1 MVPLNS
7 TAIRKTQNNLPNGPP
22 KLEKAIKELQ
32 SMVIFIV
39 QKRIS
44 SNFDK
49 EIPLTK
55 NIMKFWLPITFINSV
70 VNNFQKGWE
79 FGDESFIIQPSLLKI
94 TKYFTSIK
102 MPYCELDEIKPKH
115 ILNKLHKLTNNSLRV
130 VITWSLIGVVFVVR
144 IALVK
149 PTVMQRLDGMSMIIQ
164 VKVQN
169 LRNTLEAT
177 STTVLYGLSFQ
188 VLNEIRRPGR
198 T

>member
-1 MVPLNS
+1 
-7 TAIRKTQNNLPNGPP
+7 
-22 KLEKAIKELQ
+22 
-32 SMVIFIV
+32 MVIFIV